1 MTIHGLSVHP
11 GTAKGIMKNAVEI
24 GGEFMAML
32 PALERPQFTEG
43 REGYF
48 HPFVFEGTVEK
59 TYIRCLVRDH
69 ELDRYEERKAYVI
82 SLSLIHILQKEIVKK
97 LKELTFPLASIVVAL
112 FLHHSP

>member
-1 MTIHGLSVHP
+1 MDGDALGGLVYETFNGAEAQLTIHGLSVHP

-69 ELDRYEERKAYVI
+69 ELDRYEERKACLLYTSGVDNIGKRYV
-82 SLSLIHILQKEIVKK
+82 K
-97 LKELTFPLASIVVAL
+97 
-112 FLHHSP
+112 

>member
-1 MTIHGLSVHP
+1 MDGDALGGLVYETFNGAEAQLTIHGLSVHP

-48 HPFVFEGTVEK
+48 HPLF
-59 TYIRCLVRDH
+59 
-69 ELDRYEERKAYVI
+69 
-82 SLSLIHILQKEIVKK
+82 
-97 LKELTFPLASIVVAL
+97 LKELLKRPISAVWFGIMSWIGTRREKPMLYPA
-112 FLHHSP
+112 